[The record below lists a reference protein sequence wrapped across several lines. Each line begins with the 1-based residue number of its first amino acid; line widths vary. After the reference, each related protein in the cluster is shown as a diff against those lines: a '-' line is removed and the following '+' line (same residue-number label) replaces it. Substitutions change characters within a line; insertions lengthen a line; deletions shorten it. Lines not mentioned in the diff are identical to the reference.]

1 MTVRD
6 FARVARGDDVEY
18 TVACNGN
25 AYPFDPDNAF
35 FLCAYGDF
43 EIDRVNLSTMGK
55 DSANVIW
62 AEIEL
67 KTELVKRAAG
77 GRETE
82 APNASTSTPG
92 TYAPV
97 NTAHPAC

>member
-35 FLCAYGDF
+35 FLCSYGDF

-97 NTAHPAC
+97 NAVHSAC

>member
-18 TVACNGN
+18 SIICGGN
-25 AYPFDPDNAF
+25 AYPFNPDNAF
-35 FLCAYGDF
+35 FLCAYGEF
-43 EIDRVNLSTMGK
+43 EIDRVTLSIIKGIN
-55 DSANVIW
+55 AIW

-67 KTELVKRAAG
+67 KTEFVKGVAG
-77 GRETE
+77 VRETE

-92 TYAPV
+92 TYALT

>member
-1 MTVRD
+1 MTVKD

-18 TVACNGN
+18 SIICAGN

-43 EIDRVNLSTMGK
+43 EIDRVTLSVAESDK
-55 DSANVIW
+55 VKAVW

-67 KTELVKRAAG
+67 KAELVKGVLA
-77 GRETE
+77 
-82 APNASTSTPG
+82 
-92 TYAPV
+92 
-97 NTAHPAC
+97 

>member
-6 FARVARGDDVEY
+6 FASVARGDDVEY
-18 TVACNGN
+18 SITCGGN

-43 EIDRVNLSTMGK
+43 EIDCVNLS
-55 DSANVIW
+55 VIKGVDTIW
-62 AEIEL
+62 VEIEL
-67 KTELVKRAAG
+67 KTELVKGTAG
-77 GRETE
+77 VRETE
-82 APNASTSTPG
+82 APNASTPTPG
-92 TYAPV
+92 TCAPA

>member
-6 FARVARGDDVEY
+6 FASVARGDDVEY
-18 TVACNGN
+18 RIVCASN

-43 EIDRVNLSTMGK
+43 EIDRVTLSVVKEDGIKT
-55 DSANVIW
+55 IW

-67 KTELVKRAAG
+67 KTELVKGTAG
-77 GRETE
+77 VRETE
-82 APNASTSTPG
+82 APNAGTPTPG
-92 TYAPV
+92 AYAPA

>member
-6 FARVARGDDVEY
+6 FARVARGDCVEY
-18 TVACNGN
+18 HIICGGN

-35 FLCAYGDF
+35 FLCAYGEF
-43 EIDRVNLSTMGK
+43 EIDRVTLSFIK
-55 DSANVIW
+55 DINAIW

-97 NTAHPAC
+97 NAVHSAC